1 MGSPPLFFLN
11 VYPIKH
17 PESERTLIIPP
28 THSTVLYLIRIFLI
42 IQFRVRAIF
51 TAQVFTHSSSRSRN
65 WIASQNISSERQNV
79 NCKLKRGGKWR
90 LQLVYSAYG
99 LNAPNT
105 KCIQIFGFQRYVLQT
120 LRSGRRDDSFSFFS
134 FHVSASF
141 RYEPLTLLAHSR
153 CVYKKKEASDNR
165 HFVQHTQFFVIIIA
179 VIISTGLGLFLII
192 ILFSSFFVR
201 TIIKH
206 FKIPIKSLCF
216 QVRCLFF
223 LTPFSINRNL
233 NSRGLLC
240 NPIKNSC
247 PIPCF

>member
-105 KCIQIFGFQRYVLQT
+105 KCIQIFGFQRYVLYCRHCGAGGVMT
-120 LRSGRRDDSFSFFS
+120 AFPFSLSMSPPLFVMS
-134 FHVSASF
+134 RWHCSPTPGVSI
-141 RYEPLTLLAHSR
+141 R
-153 CVYKKKEASDNR
+153 KKKLLTTATLS
-165 HFVQHTQFFVIIIA
+165 
-179 VIISTGLGLFLII
+179 STHNSSLLSSPSSYQLGSAYFLSSFCFL
-192 ILFSSFFVR
+192 LFSCVPS
-201 TIIKH
+201 
-206 FKIPIKSLCF
+206 
-216 QVRCLFF
+216 
-223 LTPFSINRNL
+223 
-233 NSRGLLC
+233 
-240 NPIKNSC
+240 
-247 PIPCF
+247 